1 MTLLFLFYDSVLVFG
16 MGSGSQAAGFSV
28 VCSEILGLAS
38 DQVHDGE
45 IQAFCLLET
54 VLFLHCLLKFLLFLL
69 FLSLLVFKV
78 FILSTVVFDVIDLVR
93 RRSDMI
99 LEEMQ
104 IFFHFLFFLAQG
116 LYRFN
121 EILLK
126 TNHFDDVN
134 LFLLHDISQSIV
146 MVIQQLNF
154 FCHSILNPQLI
165 RTPIINTGPIHNFSK
180 LGISLYNLLLCPI
193 NLVLSLLELL
203 TQIIMHT
210 ILVV

>member
-1 MTLLFLFYDSVLVFG
+1 MALLFLFYDSVLILC
-16 MGSGSQAAGFSV
+16 MGSGSQTAGFSFM
-28 VCSEILGLAS
+28 CSEILRFAS

-45 IQAFCLLET
+45 IQAFCLLKR

-78 FILSTVVFDVIDLVR
+78 FILSTVVFDVTDLVR

-104 IFFHFLFFLAQG
+104 IFFHFLLFLAQG
-116 LYRFN
+116 LNRFN

-134 LFLLHDISQSIV
+134 LFLLHDISQGIV
-146 MVIQQLNF
+146 MVIQQLHF

-165 RTPIINTGPIHNFSK
+165 RTPIITTRAIHNFSK

-203 TQIIMHT
+203 TQIVMHT